1 MSKSIDEI
9 KKIVNFNKKKYSWEK
24 FEKNLFCDDKFYY
37 TNYEI
42 KLLKNLLLTKLP
54 SKFRKKFYLIMT
66 GTYSL
71 LSENKNEYKKLL
83 SMFNYLISKNH
94 PIYKF
99 FQKKIEIDINRSFP
113 KSLKITNIE
122 KNKLRNI
129 LSSFTIKNVSLNYIQ
144 GFNQIAVKCLII
156 TEFNE
161 EEAFWLF
168 YSIIEN
174 YYPSDFFYQGIGI
187 ECDIELLK
195 NEIYKRDIELFN
207 DLNRMNGEIIFASN
221 ISKWFVSLFVSN
233 LNENISNIIIDAII
247 LSKGNYSI
255 FKMYDAFYAI
265 LQILKLKIKNFQDFE
280 DLSLWLNSLEFDDFN
295 EDEINVFIYYL
306 LLDFKIKIK
315 EKIKENNLNQK
326 KFYFFEKK
334 NVNDNNNKKIIDC
347 EINKYYEN
355 LMKERNIL
363 IEKNIN
369 EKKQIKNVFNKIENF
384 ECECKNFFP
393 ICCKDLNFKY
403 EISDF
408 FISKKCNYKLNIIND
423 YFINKFNNNNNI
435 NINNN
440 NKNKNK
446 IIFYENKEKKEEI
459 EDYFKNVLFERKKH
473 YCSQ

>member
-1 MSKSIDEI
+1 
-9 KKIVNFNKKKYSWEK
+9 
-24 FEKNLFCDDKFYY
+24 
-37 TNYEI
+37 
-42 KLLKNLLLTKLP
+42 
-54 SKFRKKFYLIMT
+54 
-66 GTYSL
+66 
-71 LSENKNEYKKLL
+71 
-83 SMFNYLISKNH
+83 MFNYLISKNH

-295 EDEINVFIYYL
+295 EDDFNVFIYYL
-306 LLDFKIKIK
+306 FLDFNIKIK

-334 NVNDNNNKKIIDC
+334 IIMIILKK
-347 EINKYYEN
+347 
-355 LMKERNIL
+355 LL
-363 IEKNIN
+363 I
-369 EKKQIKNVFNKIENF
+369 V
-384 ECECKNFFP
+384 
-393 ICCKDLNFKY
+393 
-403 EISDF
+403 
-408 FISKKCNYKLNIIND
+408 KL
-423 YFINKFNNNNNI
+423 I
-435 NINNN
+435 NIM
-440 NKNKNK
+440 K
-446 IIFYENKEKKEEI
+446 I
-459 EDYFKNVLFERKKH
+459 
-473 YCSQ
+473 

>member
-295 EDEINVFIYYL
+295 EDDFNVFIYYL
-306 LLDFKIKIK
+306 FLDFNIKIK

-334 NVNDNNNKKIIDC
+334 NNNDNIKKVINC

-355 LMKERNIL
+355 LIKERNIL
-363 IEKNIN
+363 IEKNIR
-369 EKKQIKNVFNKIENF
+369 EKKKYKNVFNKIENI

-423 YFINKFNNNNNI
+423 YFINKFNNNNNNI
-435 NINNN
+435 NINNKN
-440 NKNKNK
+440 NNK
-446 IIFYENKEKKEEI
+446 IIFYENKEKKDEI

-473 YCSQ
+473 YCLNN